1 MLLFLCET
9 KAQIVNAIA
18 LKMSLFKNDKADVCL
33 SRKIA
38 MPVEYEIRLRELKLF
53 EEVFS
58 FEPYYNPNQ
67 DFKSMVKKSIRNVTM
82 VKDVAKM
89 LDGKLRENYTRVFI
103 SGPGT
108 ACPAVYYAIR
118 KMNPR
123 VKLSLYE
130 EGVFE
135 YYLFDYP
142 WNTKRRWYSRLFY
155 GCFYLDEAEDLFVYA
170 PNMVVNAPND
180 LKIKP
185 IPAIYENDNYKKC
198 VNHVFAYNDS
208 GLENLE
214 NFQYI
219 FIDSCFNEL
228 SLEQAQQNVVRIL
241 YNNVGEKM
249 IVKMHPRSDFQK
261 YDDIGV
267 NHLKTNQSL
276 EMILLNH
283 SFNVENV
290 VFVSLVS
297 SALFNIKLMFRKEP
311 RIVLLNDL
319 FGKSSGEETGFQLM
333 AKQFVDRYKKGYIF
347 HPQNLEELREV
358 MDKMNN
364 QKSHLSTIS

>member
-1 MLLFLCET
+1 MILFLCET
-9 KAQIVNAIA
+9 KAQIVNAIG
-18 LKMSLFKNDKADVCL
+18 LKLGLFKGDDADICL

-38 MPVEYEIRLRELKLF
+38 MPKEYEVRLRELKIF
-53 EEVFS
+53 KEVFS

-67 DFKSMVKKSIRNVTM
+67 DFKSMVIKTIRNVTM
-82 VKDVAKM
+82 VRDIARM
-89 LDGKLRENYTRVFI
+89 LGGKLRGDYTRVFI

-170 PNMVVNAPND
+170 PNMVVNAPNN

-228 SLEQAQQNVVRIL
+228 SLEQVQHSVVGIL
-241 YNNVGEKM
+241 FNIIGEKM
-249 IVKMHPRSDFQK
+249 IVKMHPRSDFHK

-283 SFNVENV
+283 SFDVENV

-297 SALFNIKLMFRKEP
+297 SAIFNIKLMFRKEP

-319 FGKSSGEETGFQLM
+319 FGKSSGDETGFQKM
-333 AKQFVDRYKKGYIF
+333 ANIFVSGYKKGRIF
-347 HPQNLEELREV
+347 HPTNFKELKEI
-358 MDKMNN
+358 MK
-364 QKSHLSTIS
+364 